1 MPALLRVSTVVLPA
15 LVVSWASTS
24 RADDG
29 VLERAQAA
37 QAQAKARGPLRVPTG
52 EGAPECFVPKHL
64 DGAACAKGLQLCRAA
79 MSSGS
84 CDGWSNETISLLVR
98 YEGEPDAT
106 QLGVNGDQG
115 GMPFFEEAGP
125 DLEFERMQCGAVAIG
140 GGRLGVRADASEE
153 QKAAIEALNRKN
165 AEAAER
171 ENEQA
176 KAACLRRADAEV
188 KRQRKWQRCELLS
201 VDACRREAFLQCRG
215 NVGQR
220 GLLRATWSRPKDRP
234 ANETLT
240 VRAVPKK

>member
-15 LVVSWASTS
+15 LVVSWAATS

-64 DGAACAKGLQLCRAA
+64 DGAACAKGLQLCRVA

-84 CDGWSNETISLLVR
+84 CDGWGHETVSLLVR
-98 YEGEPDAT
+98 YEGEPAAT
-106 QLGVNGDQG
+106 MLGVNGDQG

-125 DLEFERMQCGAVAIG
+125 DLEYERLQCGAQG
-140 GGRLGVRADASEE
+140 FGVGKLAAPANATEE
-153 QKAAIEALNRKN
+153 QRAAIEALNQK
-165 AEAAER
+165 AVEDAER
-171 ENEQA
+171 AMEKERATCVRQA
-176 KAACLRRADAEV
+176 EAEV

-201 VDACRREAFLQCRG
+201 VDACRREAFLACRG

-240 VRAVPKK
+240 VRAVPKQ